1 MEGQRRDA
9 SVGNKAW
16 HPVPKLGVA
25 HTAPEMGVARTP
37 VGSVG
42 GVGVVI
48 GVVIGVVVGV
58 GVSLWR
64 FGRPKRGRI

>member
-37 VGSVG
+37 VASVG
-42 GVGVVI
+42 GV

-64 FGRPKRGRI
+64 FGRPKQGRI